1 VASRASL
8 AQLLWLYTQQFK
20 AAHMHRRIALEVS
33 FLPGAMRGKV
43 RKLVVCPW
51 CAFHMV
57 DLSCTPRTP
66 KSHHLGLVHER
77 ATCA

>member
-8 AQLLWLYTQQFK
+8 AQLLWLYTHGGTAQFK

-51 CAFHMV
+51 RARSMTWSISQIE
-57 DLSCTPRTP
+57 LS
-66 KSHHLGLVHER
+66 
-77 ATCA
+77 

>member
-8 AQLLWLYTQQFK
+8 AQLLWLCTQQFK

-43 RKLVVCPW
+43 RKHVVCPW
-51 CAFHMV
+51 LRVAWMARRPDPAAYTWV
-57 DLSCTPRTP
+57 QVYIYS
-66 KSHHLGLVHER
+66 
-77 ATCA
+77 